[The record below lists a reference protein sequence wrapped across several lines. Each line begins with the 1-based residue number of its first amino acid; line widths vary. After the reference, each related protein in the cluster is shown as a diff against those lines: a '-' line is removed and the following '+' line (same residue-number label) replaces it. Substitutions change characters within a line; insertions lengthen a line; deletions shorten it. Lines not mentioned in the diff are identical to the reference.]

1 MWNLK
6 KKKTKL
12 MEKEF
17 RGEGWSQRKLE
28 EGGQVDFGSGSGF
41 DLT

>member
-12 MEKEF
+12 MEKKI
-17 RGEGWSQRKLE
+17 RGEGWRQRKLE
-28 EGGQVDFGSGSGF
+28 ESGQVDFGSGIGF